1 MCVNLNQMLH
11 SNVIQSKTNVNSL
24 MLRTA
29 WRTQTSVSADSRVAP
44 CLRTQ
49 TQTQTRFKFKTADT
63 DADAD
68 TLKIKIA
75 DTYADVDTL
84 KNRIAD
90 TDADTLKY

>member
-44 CLRTQ
+44 CLQ
-49 TQTQTRFKFKTADT
+49 TQTQTRLKLKTADT

-68 TLKIKIA
+68 TKKS
-75 DTYADVDTL
+75 
-84 KNRIAD
+84 
-90 TDADTLKY
+90 